1 MDLNCRTKLQYV
13 ALFFALLG
21 CVLTCVSTFVPL
33 WRNLNLDLNEMEIW
47 NTGLWQTCVI
57 QDEGPMECKDFES
70 FLALPIELRMARILM
85 FLSDGLGIIGLIVS
99 CFCLDCLKIN
109 EKYTKKYLAL
119 FGGALFWLSGIAAL
133 VPVSWI
139 AHDTVQ
145 EFWDE
150 TIPEIVPRWEF
161 GEAMFMC
168 WFGSFFLLFGGSL
181 LFCSVHPVTKQTT
194 IRDQTKTIDSGLLY
208 DTATLQNRC
217 PDLII

>member
-1 MDLNCRTKLQYV
+1 MDLNCRTTLQYG

-21 CVLTCVSTFVPL
+21 CVLTCVGTFVPL

-47 NTGLWQTCVI
+47 NAGLWQTCVI

-70 FLALPIELRMARILM
+70 FLALPFELRMARILM

-99 CFCLDCLKIN
+99 CLCLDCLKIN
-109 EKYTKKYLAL
+109 EKHTKKHLAL
-119 FGGALFWLSGIAAL
+119 FGGALFWVSGISAL

-139 AHDTVQ
+139 AYNTVQ

-168 WFGSFFLLFGGSL
+168 WFGSFFLMFGGSL
-181 LFCSVHPVTKQTT
+181 LFCSVYPATKQT
-194 IRDQTKTIDSGLLY
+194 IKDQNKNMDTGLLY
-208 DTATLQNRC
+208 DPSTLQNRC